1 MNLDNIKENSILPK
15 DTIKMIEEYDVETE
29 MIIVFMDSDNE
40 RIDAYRV
47 TPTH

>member
-1 MNLDNIKENSILPK
+1 MALDNIKKNSILPA
-15 DTIKMIEEYDVETE
+15 DTIKMIEEYNVETQ
-29 MIIVFMDSDNE
+29 MVIVFMDSDNE